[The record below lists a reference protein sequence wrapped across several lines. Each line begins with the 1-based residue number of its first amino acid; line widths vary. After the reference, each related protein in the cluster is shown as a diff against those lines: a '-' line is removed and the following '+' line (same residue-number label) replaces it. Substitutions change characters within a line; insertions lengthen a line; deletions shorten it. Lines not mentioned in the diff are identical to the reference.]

1 MKQKE
6 NLELLILVGIPASGK
21 STWSKRYVVDNPNW
35 VRVSRDDFREMLKS
49 SPMCENK
56 IEEMISSLVNT
67 TIEHSFSKKM
77 NVIVDATNLNLKYIN
92 AFIDR
97 FNAVANINFR
107 IFDISLK
114 KAIEYDSN
122 RTRPVGETI
131 INRFY
136 KQYKDLLD
144 TYSFQPLTKKREE
157 YIIPNFESDKP
168 NAIIFDIDGTLALMG
183 NRSPYD
189 WDKVW
194 KDDINKIVS
203 EQIEF
208 HKSLGRKIIIVT
220 GRDASCKDITIE
232 WLNYNDIYFDKI
244 FTRPLNDYRKDT
256 FIKREIYENNI
267 KNEYNVLAVFDDR
280 LAVVEEWNKM
290 GLFVF
295 NVNQGNRI
303 F

>member
-6 NLELLILVGIPASGK
+6 NLELLILVGVPASGK
-21 STWSKRYVVDNPNW
+21 STWSKRYVIDNPNW

-56 IEEMISSLVNT
+56 IEEMISSLVNS

-97 FNAVANINFR
+97 FNTVANINFR

-122 RTRPVGETI
+122 RIRPVGETI

-157 YIIPNFESDKP
+157 YVIPNFESNKP

-194 KDDINKIVS
+194 KDDVNKIVS

-208 HKSLGRKIIIVT
+208 HKSSGRKIIIVT
-220 GRDASCKDITIE
+220 GRDASCKDITVE
-232 WLNYNDIYFDKI
+232 WLNYNDIYFDEI

-256 FIKREIYENNI
+256 SIKREIYENNI
-267 KNEYNVLAVFDDR
+267 KDKYNVLAVFDDR
-280 LAVVEEWNKM
+280 LSVVEEWSKM

-295 NVNQGNRI
+295 NVNQGNKI